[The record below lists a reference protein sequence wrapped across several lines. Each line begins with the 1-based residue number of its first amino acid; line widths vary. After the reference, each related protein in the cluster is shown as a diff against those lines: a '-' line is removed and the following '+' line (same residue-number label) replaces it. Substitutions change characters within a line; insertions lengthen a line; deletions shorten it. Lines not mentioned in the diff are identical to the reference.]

1 MPSNP
6 RAVASTLAL
15 AGISTLGACTTAF
28 VEPATLHAA
37 GGSASYVMSCENPDP
52 QIAGG
57 TGEQAFVPVADGDAI
72 EIIRGPQGGW
82 HIVGSVRV
90 ANLSEFVTID
100 FTLTDVESGTEVS
113 VQRSQTS
120 LFAPYDDCIG
130 EKLGLLGV
138 FDPALIAPLQGGD
151 NTLTPCD
158 LFGGHTVRM
167 HFSVTEALVDS
178 PRTLEQDL
186 DIVAYAAPE
195 CWPDEA

>member
-1 MPSNP
+1 MSSNS
-6 RAVASTLAL
+6 RTVASTLAL
-15 AGISTLGACTTAF
+15 AGIASLGACTTDF
-28 VEPATLHAA
+28 VEPATLHAT
-37 GGSASYVMSCENPDP
+37 GDSASYALSCDDPEP
-52 QIAGG
+52 QIAAG
-57 TGEQAFVPVADGDAI
+57 TGEQAFVPVSNGEEI

-100 FTLTDVESGTEVS
+100 FTLTDVETGTEVS

-120 LFAPYDDCIG
+120 LFAPYGDCIG

-138 FDPALIAPLQGGD
+138 FDPALIAPLQAGD
-151 NTLTPCD
+151 GTLTPCD

-167 HFSVTEALVDS
+167 HFSVTEALVDT
-178 PRTLEQDL
+178 PRTLERDV

-195 CWPDEA
+195 CWPEEA